1 MSKINHAMKSDKF
14 EEMTARIVSQLEK
27 GVVPWRRTWNQ
38 ISMGT
43 ARNHFTGYTYRGINR
58 FMLDGFE
65 VPRFATFHQI
75 SGAGHRVKKG
85 AKSLPIYFWK
95 MLFFD
100 ADGKRVEMKKEAE
113 KVVPFVSEYRV
124 FNVLDIEGFT
134 VEMFKEEKPEA
145 MPARI
150 EECEAILNGNLHEVT
165 KGEPAYSPLLDKLF
179 MPTISEFESPEKFYH
194 TYFHELSHWTGHSS
208 RLNREIRNSFGSEKY
223 SREELIAEMS
233 ASFLAAHCGIVVE
246 DLVEN
251 TAAYL
256 QSWINALHGDVRLL
270 MTAAS
275 AAEKAANFLLK
286 TEAKEVEINEEMR
299 QAA

>member
-1 MSKINHAMKSDKF
+1 MKKDKF
-14 EEMTARIVSQLEK
+14 EEMTARIISQLEK

-38 ISMGT
+38 IVMGA

-100 ADGKRVEMKKEAE
+100 ADGKRVETKKEAE

-134 VEMFKEEKPEA
+134 VEMFQEERPEA
-145 MPARI
+145 IPARI
-150 EECEAILNGNLHEVT
+150 EECEAILSNNPHEVT
-165 KGEPAYSPLLDKLF
+165 KGEPAYSPLFDKLF
-179 MPTISEFESPEKFYH
+179 MPDLAEFESPEKYYH
-194 TYFHELSHWTGHSS
+194 TYFHELSLWTGHSS

-223 SREELIAEMS
+223 SREELVAEMS

-246 DLVEN
+246 GLVEN

-256 QSWINALHGDVRLL
+256 QSWINALHGDARLL

-286 TEAKEVEINEEMR
+286 TEAREVEIAEEMR

>member
-1 MSKINHAMKSDKF
+1 MKKDKF
-14 EEMTARIVSQLEK
+14 EEMTARIISQLEK

-38 ISMGT
+38 ITMGA
-43 ARNHFTGYTYRGINR
+43 ARNHFTGHIYRGINR

-100 ADGKRVEMKKEAE
+100 ADGKRVESKKEAE

-134 VEMFKEEKPEA
+134 AQMFKEEKPEA
-145 MPARI
+145 IPARI
-150 EECEAILNGNLHEVT
+150 EECEAILSGNPHEVT
-165 KGEPAYSPLLDKLF
+165 KGEPAYSPLFDKLF
-179 MPTISEFESPEKFYH
+179 MPDLAEFESPEKFYH

-223 SREELIAEMS
+223 SREELVAEMS

-246 DLVEN
+246 ELVKN

-256 QSWINALHGDVRLL
+256 QSWINVLQGDARLL

-275 AAEKAANFLLK
+275 AAEKAAAFLLQS
-286 TEAKEVEINEEMR
+286 EAKEVPLNEELQQGELV